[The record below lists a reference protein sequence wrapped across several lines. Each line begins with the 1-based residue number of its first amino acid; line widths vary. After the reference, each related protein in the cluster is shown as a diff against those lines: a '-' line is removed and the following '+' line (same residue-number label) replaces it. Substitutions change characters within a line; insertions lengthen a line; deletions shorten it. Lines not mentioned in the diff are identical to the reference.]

1 VKSTNGLEQS
11 NNSRTSKRSR
21 GRKRS
26 QLTVPD
32 TDNEY
37 RVGPGHPPK
46 QYQFKK
52 GQSGNP
58 NGAKR
63 KVPALAL
70 DLKALL
76 ERALNEREKVGDRE
90 REKIVTKAQA
100 GIEEL
105 VDQFAT
111 GDRHARRDLMDIA
124 EKLGI
129 DLTAGHRDT
138 IERSLAV
145 ALTPNDQALVDD
157 FIQHYLAERNHSAD
171 CSDPKIIRSEDPCK
185 TDPEREQCNA
195 PHRS

>member
-1 VKSTNGLEQS
+1 MKSTNGLEQS

-58 NGAKR
+58 DGAKR
-63 KVPALAL
+63 KVALAL
-70 DLKALL
+70 DLKGLF
-76 ERALNEREKVGDRE
+76 ERALNEREKFGDRE
-90 REKIVTKAQA
+90 REKIVTKVQA

-105 VDQFAT
+105 ANQFAR
-111 GDRHARRDLMDIA
+111 GDRYARRDVMDIA
-124 EKLGI
+124 EKLGS
-129 DLTAGHRDT
+129 DLMAGHRDM

-145 ALTPNDQALVDD
+145 ALTPNDQASVDD
-157 FIQHYLAERNHSAD
+157 FIQHYLAERNHSGD
-171 CSDPKIIRSEDPCK
+171 GSDPEIIRSENPCK
-185 TDPEREQCNA
+185 TDPEKE
-195 PHRS
+195 